1 MFLLLLAAPA
11 WAGRHVVQRGET
23 LEHVAR
29 IHGCTT
35 EAVLRANKLDT
46 TLVPPGT
53 VVKIPSCSTR
63 SPAQTRPQSR
73 PPTRQQGQPQARST
87 AARTADAD
95 LETKAQLALAVI
107 DGTQVVTASRSR
119 EVERAEPADDLL
131 DDGLLDGVPPGTSE
145 AVGVPWNGRLVG
157 GAKLTEGDGY
167 KIRRKHRA
175 YGASHVVEHLRR
187 AIAGVRALYDVH
199 TLAIGDLSARGGG
212 KIGDHHS
219 HQSGLDVDVGFYFH
233 TVPEGYPDRFV
244 AANADLDLEA
254 TWALLLA
261 FVRTAHLD
269 TGVQIIFLDHAVQRR
284 LYEFAKKR
292 GTPAEDLAMIFQYPR
307 SKDTLAGLVRHW
319 PNHADH
325 FHVRFKPA
333 R

>member
-1 MFLLLLAAPA
+1 MRSLLFLLLLAAPA
-11 WAGRHVVQRGET
+11 WAERHVVQRGET
-23 LEHVAR
+23 LEHVATVY
-29 IHGCTT
+29 GCST
-35 EAVLRANKLDT
+35 EAVLRANRLKT
-46 TLVPPGT
+46 TLVKPGT
-53 VVKIPSCSTR
+53 VIRIPACKVRSRAQPRAKTR
-63 SPAQTRPQSR
+63 ATRDGTPAR
-73 PPTRQQGQPQARST
+73 
-87 AARTADAD
+87 DD
-95 LETKAQLALAVI
+95 LEAKAQRALAVI

-119 EVERAEPADDLL
+119 EVERAEPAEELPTHAL
-131 DDGLLDGVPPGTSE
+131 PGASE
-145 AVGVPWNGRLVG
+145 AVGMPWNGRLVG
-157 GAKLTEGDGY
+157 GARLPEGDGY
-167 KIRRKHRA
+167 KIRRTHRA
-175 YGASHVVEHLRR
+175 YGASHVVDHLRG

-233 TVPEGYPDRFV
+233 QVPEGYPDRFV

-284 LYEFAKKR
+284 LYEFARKR